1 MKKTDMIRRVFFTI
15 SAEGASLFEWA
26 IWSTLLTFLV
36 GFPIAISVL
45 QSFLTGLLISMITGV
60 SLFIISFV
68 VLGISDKII
77 SQWPFTIGDDELE
90 FEKNYTPRIPN
101 D

>member
-1 MKKTDMIRRVFFTI
+1 MKRTDMIRRVFFTI

-36 GFPIAISVL
+36 GFPVAVSVL
-45 QSFLTGLLISMITGV
+45 QSFFTSLLISLITGV
-60 SLFIISFV
+60 TLFVISFV
-68 VLGISDKII
+68 VLGICDNII
-77 SQWPFTIGDDELE
+77 SHWPFMIGDDELE
-90 FEKNYTPRIPN
+90 YEKNYTPRIPN